1 MAEPVANDVTPQTGG
16 GHSDYIVYV
25 DESGDH
31 SLTSINPRYPLFV
44 LSFCVL
50 RKSVYNEQV
59 APALRRLKFAAFGHD
74 MVVLHESDM
83 RRRRGAFA
91 HLIQAPREQLL
102 NDLTDTISQAD
113 FQLVAAVIDKTRLN
127 KSSESPGHAYHLG
140 LAMGLQSLFEL
151 LCDAGQHGTVTHI
164 VCEARGAQE
173 DLELELEFRRI
184 CDQAAFTQRGIGFEM
199 VIADKKTNSE
209 GLQLADLTARPIGLS
224 VLRPQQTNRAAQV
237 LEGKFYRGKSSSKL
251 GVGLK
256 MFP

>member
-1 MAEPVANDVTPQTGG
+1 MTLPAPHLPY
-16 GHSDYIVYV
+16 SDFVVYV

-31 SLTSINPRYPLFV
+31 SLTSVNPRYPLFV

-50 RKSVYNEQV
+50 RTAVYNEQV

-74 MVVLHESDM
+74 MVVLHESDI

-91 HLIQAPREQLL
+91 HLMQAPREQFLR
-102 NDLTDTISQAD
+102 DLTDTIAAAD
-113 FQLVAAVIDKTRLN
+113 FQLVAAVIDKTRFI
-127 KSSESPGHAYHLG
+127 KKAAESPGHAYHLA

-151 LCDAGQHGTVTHI
+151 LCAAGQQGSLTHV

-173 DLELELEFRRI
+173 DMELELEFRRI
-184 CDQAAFTQRGIGFEM
+184 CDQAGYAQRGVGLDI

-224 VLRPQQTNRAAQV
+224 VLRPEQPNRAAEV
-237 LEGKFYRGKSSSKL
+237 LEPKFYRHQAGGKL
-251 GVGLK
+251 GAGLK
-256 MFP
+256 IYP

>member
-1 MAEPVANDVTPQTGG
+1 MTPPAP
-16 GHSDYIVYV
+16 HLSYADFVVYV

-31 SLTSINPRYPLFV
+31 SLSSVNPRYPLFV
-44 LSFCVL
+44 LAFCVL
-50 RKSVYNEQV
+50 RKQVYNEQV

-91 HLIQAPREQLL
+91 HLMQAPREQLMQA
-102 NDLTDTISQAD
+102 LTDTIAQAD
-113 FQLVAAVIDKTRLN
+113 FQLIAAVIDKTRLK
-127 KSSESPGHAYHLG
+127 KSADAPGHAYHLA

-151 LCDAGQHGTVTHI
+151 LCQAGQQGTLTHV

-184 CDQAAFTQRGIGFEM
+184 CDQAGYAQRGVALDI

-224 VLRPQQTNRAAQV
+224 VLRPEQPNRAAAV
-237 LEGKFYRGKSSSKL
+237 LEPKYFRGPNGDKL
-251 GVGLK
+251 GAGLK
-256 MFP
+256 VWP